1 MLLEGK
7 MWIKFMINV
16 AMACTVKERPELPL
30 NSCEAAAFVR
40 DVLHI
45 ALDGQH
51 QPITVEVIPY
61 PVTTK
66 VPLLLSVGNSVPRL
80 FWYYPTQSQDVMSEQ
95 LADLVSELQVE
106 HPALATA

>member
-7 MWIKFMINV
+7 MWTRFMINV
-16 AMACTVKERPELPL
+16 AMACTVRESPKLPL

-45 ALDGQH
+45 ALNGQ
-51 QPITVEVIPY
+51 PPVAVEVLPY

-66 VPLLLSVGNSVPRL
+66 VPLLLSVGSSGPRL
-80 FWYYPTQSQDVMSEQ
+80 FWYYPTQGQDVLSEQ
-95 LADLVSELQVE
+95 LAELVSELQAE
-106 HPALATA
+106 YPALATA